1 MNTKRT
7 HRLLPLAIALVMAL
21 SLLPTKAWGY
31 YVLQG
36 SGTEASPYLISSAQ
50 ALESLAEQVNDG
62 ALKTEGVYFR
72 QTADIDLSGFKN
84 NSWVPIG
91 NATGPGGTGRTF
103 DGIYDGN
110 GFRIKNFVFE
120 DTTRKY
126 YGLFGLLSES
136 AVIKNLTL
144 DKSCSVTARTYVGG
158 LGSRAAGATL
168 INCTS
173 YATVYAAGSAGEIPY
188 PRVGGLAAEGH
199 TFINCTNYGSV
210 KANPDSSGFSS
221 PGGYGAGGIA
231 CIARVMIGCA
241 NYGSVVAGGQA
252 GGVVGELSAW
262 GSTEAKP
269 GGVMVGC
276 GNYGTGEAREWAG
289 GLAGDA
295 EGIIEDCYNLG
306 TVKVERTQVGGLVG
320 KYSTSTYYAL
330 QVGIHNCYHAGS
342 VQYGAEEAEP
352 VAGHL
357 VGQLSGRA
365 DEATA
370 KAYLSGNYYQNIGL
384 LPAVG
389 SMDIGDSAVAME
401 LADMQKQEFLDKLN
415 SYTHVALYGAAW
427 QFRYITGQGRMP
439 VYKEYQELLD
449 YSCKLKGVT
458 VNGMPAIAAD
468 GGYTWVL
475 PYGTDLTK
483 VSVVTSISP
492 RAAVE
497 PADGTLDF
505 SKGPVTFTVTA
516 QDGVHRQSYPVT
528 VTAAASPNGL
538 SALRVKMKSTGDVT
552 RDDYLHGLTLVGPE
566 DFQQDVTTRDY
577 TVYDYHAAQR
587 GAFDTNSWNG
597 YYFWAVPAETGAAM
611 VAATPTRTSTITACA
626 DMMDKSGQYVYY
638 GDSMHLGDNT
648 MTLTVTPP
656 SGGSGKETVYTFHVK
671 VLPSLGSVSFSDSG
685 TEMAEKFH
693 PLTFAYS
700 IKAPDYLTGLT
711 PTVTTTL
718 NEGETVT
725 YSPAL
730 EDGKIP
736 LDKLTDGKFTI
747 TVSDAEDST
756 LSTTYTFT
764 VDRVATFTARIVTN
778 VADAHI
784 RV

>member
-1 MNTKRT
+1 MNTKRM

-158 LGSRAAGATL
+158 LVSRAAGATL

-252 GGVVGELSAW
+252 GGVVGEISCY
-262 GSTEAKP
+262 GSTEEKP
-269 GGVMVGC
+269 VGVMVGC
-276 GNYGTGEAREWAG
+276 GNYGTVEAREWAG
-289 GLAGDA
+289 GLAGSA
-295 EGIIEDCYNLG
+295 EGIMEDCYNLG
-306 TVKVERTQVGGLVG
+306 TVKVERTQAGGLVG
-320 KYSTSTYYAL
+320 RYSTSTYYAL

-357 VGQLSGRA
+357 VGLVQGSA
-365 DEATA
+365 DEATGIPQRQL
-370 KAYLSGNYYQNIGL
+370 LSEHR
-384 LPAVG
+384 PAAG
-389 SMDIGDSAVAME
+389 
-401 LADMQKQEFLDKLN
+401 
-415 SYTHVALYGAAW
+415 
-427 QFRYITGQGRMP
+427 
-439 VYKEYQELLD
+439 
-449 YSCKLKGVT
+449 
-458 VNGMPAIAAD
+458 
-468 GGYTWVL
+468 
-475 PYGTDLTK
+475 
-483 VSVVTSISP
+483 
-492 RAAVE
+492 
-497 PADGTLDF
+497 
-505 SKGPVTFTVTA
+505 
-516 QDGVHRQSYPVT
+516 
-528 VTAAASPNGL
+528 
-538 SALRVKMKSTGDVT
+538 
-552 RDDYLHGLTLVGPE
+552 
-566 DFQQDVTTRDY
+566 
-577 TVYDYHAAQR
+577 
-587 GAFDTNSWNG
+587 
-597 YYFWAVPAETGAAM
+597 
-611 VAATPTRTSTITACA
+611 
-626 DMMDKSGQYVYY
+626 SGQHGHRRQRRGHGAGRYAGAGVP
-638 GDSMHLGDNT
+638 GQ
-648 MTLTVTPP
+648 
-656 SGGSGKETVYTFHVK
+656 
-671 VLPSLGSVSFSDSG
+671 
-685 TEMAEKFH
+685 AEQLH
-693 PLTFAYS
+693 PCGA
-700 IKAPDYLTGLT
+700 
-711 PTVTTTL
+711 VRR
-718 NEGETVT
+718 
-725 YSPAL
+725 
-730 EDGKIP
+730 
-736 LDKLTDGKFTI
+736 
-747 TVSDAEDST
+747 
-756 LSTTYTFT
+756 
-764 VDRVATFTARIVTN
+764 RVAVQVYHRPG
-778 VADAHI
+778 ADACL
-784 RV
+784 

>member
-91 NATGPGGTGRTF
+91 NATGSGGTGRTF

-126 YGLFGLLSES
+126 YGLFGLLSNT

-158 LGSRAAGATL
+158 LVSRAAGATL

-231 CIARVMIGCA
+231 CMARVMIGCA

-252 GGVVGELSAW
+252 GGVVGEISCY
-262 GSTEAKP
+262 GSTEEKP
-269 GGVMVGC
+269 VGVMVGC
-276 GNYGTGEAREWAG
+276 ANYGTVEAREWAG

-306 TVKVERTQVGGLVG
+306 TVKVEKTKAGGLVG
-320 KYSTSTYYAL
+320 RYSTSDYNAL

-357 VGQLSGRA
+357 VGLVQGSA

-401 LADMQKQEFLDKLN
+401 LADM
-415 SYTHVALYGAAW
+415 
-427 QFRYITGQGRMP
+427 
-439 VYKEYQELLD
+439 
-449 YSCKLKGVT
+449 
-458 VNGMPAIAAD
+458 
-468 GGYTWVL
+468 
-475 PYGTDLTK
+475 
-483 VSVVTSISP
+483 
-492 RAAVE
+492 
-497 PADGTLDF
+497 
-505 SKGPVTFTVTA
+505 
-516 QDGVHRQSYPVT
+516 
-528 VTAAASPNGL
+528 
-538 SALRVKMKSTGDVT
+538 
-552 RDDYLHGLTLVGPE
+552 
-566 DFQQDVTTRDY
+566 
-577 TVYDYHAAQR
+577 
-587 GAFDTNSWNG
+587 
-597 YYFWAVPAETGAAM
+597 
-611 VAATPTRTSTITACA
+611 
-626 DMMDKSGQYVYY
+626 
-638 GDSMHLGDNT
+638 
-648 MTLTVTPP
+648 
-656 SGGSGKETVYTFHVK
+656 
-671 VLPSLGSVSFSDSG
+671 
-685 TEMAEKFH
+685 
-693 PLTFAYS
+693 
-700 IKAPDYLTGLT
+700 
-711 PTVTTTL
+711 
-718 NEGETVT
+718 
-725 YSPAL
+725 
-730 EDGKIP
+730 
-736 LDKLTDGKFTI
+736 
-747 TVSDAEDST
+747 
-756 LSTTYTFT
+756 
-764 VDRVATFTARIVTN
+764 
-778 VADAHI
+778 
-784 RV
+784 

>member
-62 ALKTEGVYFR
+62 TLKTEGVYFR
-72 QTADIDLSGFKN
+72 QTADIDLSSFKN

-91 NATGPGGTGRTF
+91 NITGSGGSTDRTF

-158 LGSRAAGATL
+158 LVSRAAGATL

-252 GGVVGELSAW
+252 GGVVGEISSW
-262 GSTEAKP
+262 GSTEEKP
-269 GGVMVGC
+269 VGVMVGC
-276 GNYGTGEAREWAG
+276 GNYGTVEAREWAG
-289 GLAGDA
+289 GLAGFA
-295 EGIIEDCYNLG
+295 EGIMEDCYNLG

-320 KYSTSTYYAL
+320 RYSTSNYTAL
-330 QVGIHNCYHAGS
+330 QIGIHNCYHAGS

-357 VGQLSGRA
+357 VGLVQGSA

-370 KAYLSGNYYQNIGL
+370 KAYLSGNYYQKIGL

-427 QFRYITGQGRMP
+427 QFRYIAGQGRMP

-492 RAAVE
+492 R
-497 PADGTLDF
+497 
-505 SKGPVTFTVTA
+505 
-516 QDGVHRQSYPVT
+516 R
-528 VTAAASPNGL
+528 
-538 SALRVKMKSTGDVT
+538 
-552 RDDYLHGLTLVGPE
+552 
-566 DFQQDVTTRDY
+566 
-577 TVYDYHAAQR
+577 
-587 GAFDTNSWNG
+587 
-597 YYFWAVPAETGAAM
+597 
-611 VAATPTRTSTITACA
+611 
-626 DMMDKSGQYVYY
+626 
-638 GDSMHLGDNT
+638 
-648 MTLTVTPP
+648 
-656 SGGSGKETVYTFHVK
+656 
-671 VLPSLGSVSFSDSG
+671 
-685 TEMAEKFH
+685 
-693 PLTFAYS
+693 
-700 IKAPDYLTGLT
+700 
-711 PTVTTTL
+711 
-718 NEGETVT
+718 
-725 YSPAL
+725 
-730 EDGKIP
+730 
-736 LDKLTDGKFTI
+736 
-747 TVSDAEDST
+747 
-756 LSTTYTFT
+756 
-764 VDRVATFTARIVTN
+764 TARWTSPR
-778 VADAHI
+778 AP
-784 RV
+784 

>member
-31 YVLQG
+31 NDLQG
-36 SGTEASPYLISSAQ
+36 SGTEVSPYLITSAR
-50 ALESLAEQVNDG
+50 ALESLAKQVNDG
-62 ALKTEGVYFR
+62 TLKTEGVYFR

-91 NATGPGGTGRTF
+91 NATGSGGTGRTF

-144 DKSCSVTARTYVGG
+144 DKSCSVTACTYVGG
-158 LGSRAAGATL
+158 LVSRAAGSTL

-252 GGVVGELSAW
+252 GGVVGEISCY
-262 GSTEAKP
+262 GSTEEKP
-269 GGVMVGC
+269 VGVMVGC
-276 GNYGTGEAREWAG
+276 ANYGTVEAREWAG

-357 VGQLSGRA
+357 VGLVQGNA

-370 KAYLSGNYYQNIGL
+370 KAYLSGNYYQKIGL

-475 PYGTDLTK
+475 PYGTDLTQIK
-483 VSVVTSISP
+483 VVTSISP
-492 RAAVE
+492 RATAE

-577 TVYDYHAAQR
+577 TVYDYNAAQR

-597 YYFWAVPAETGAAM
+597 YYFWACPPRPAQRWWLPPPRGPAPSRP
-611 VAATPTRTSTITACA
+611 VRT
-626 DMMDKSGQYVYY
+626 
-638 GDSMHLGDNT
+638 
-648 MTLTVTPP
+648 
-656 SGGSGKETVYTFHVK
+656 
-671 VLPSLGSVSFSDSG
+671 
-685 TEMAEKFH
+685 
-693 PLTFAYS
+693 
-700 IKAPDYLTGLT
+700 
-711 PTVTTTL
+711 
-718 NEGETVT
+718 
-725 YSPAL
+725 
-730 EDGKIP
+730 
-736 LDKLTDGKFTI
+736 
-747 TVSDAEDST
+747 
-756 LSTTYTFT
+756 
-764 VDRVATFTARIVTN
+764 
-778 VADAHI
+778 
-784 RV
+784 

>member
-7 HRLLPLAIALVMAL
+7 HRLLPMAIALVMAL

-91 NATGPGGTGRTF
+91 NATGSGGTGRTF

-126 YGLFGLLSES
+126 YGLFGLLSNT

-144 DKSCSVTARTYVGG
+144 DKSCSVTACTYVGG
-158 LGSRAAGATL
+158 LVSRAAGATL

-231 CIARVMIGCA
+231 CMARVMIGCA

-252 GGVVGELSAW
+252 GGVVGEISCY
-262 GSTEAKP
+262 GSTEEKP
-269 GGVMVGC
+269 VGVMVGC
-276 GNYGTGEAREWAG
+276 ANYGTVEAREWAG

-295 EGIIEDCYNLG
+295 EGIMEDCYNLG
-306 TVKVERTQVGGLVG
+306 TVKVEKTKVGGLVG
-320 KYSTSTYYAL
+320 RYSTSDYNAL
-330 QVGIHNCYHAGS
+330 KVGIHNCYHAGS

-357 VGQLSGRA
+357 VGLVQGRA

-475 PYGTDLTK
+475 PYGTDLTQIK
-483 VSVVTSISP
+483 VVTSISP
-492 RAAVE
+492 RATAE

-505 SKGPVTFTVTA
+505 SKGP
-516 QDGVHRQSYPVT
+516 
-528 VTAAASPNGL
+528 
-538 SALRVKMKSTGDVT
+538 
-552 RDDYLHGLTLVGPE
+552 
-566 DFQQDVTTRDY
+566 
-577 TVYDYHAAQR
+577 
-587 GAFDTNSWNG
+587 
-597 YYFWAVPAETGAAM
+597 
-611 VAATPTRTSTITACA
+611 
-626 DMMDKSGQYVYY
+626 
-638 GDSMHLGDNT
+638 
-648 MTLTVTPP
+648 
-656 SGGSGKETVYTFHVK
+656 
-671 VLPSLGSVSFSDSG
+671 
-685 TEMAEKFH
+685 
-693 PLTFAYS
+693 
-700 IKAPDYLTGLT
+700 
-711 PTVTTTL
+711 
-718 NEGETVT
+718 
-725 YSPAL
+725 
-730 EDGKIP
+730 
-736 LDKLTDGKFTI
+736 
-747 TVSDAEDST
+747 
-756 LSTTYTFT
+756 
-764 VDRVATFTARIVTN
+764 
-778 VADAHI
+778 
-784 RV
+784 